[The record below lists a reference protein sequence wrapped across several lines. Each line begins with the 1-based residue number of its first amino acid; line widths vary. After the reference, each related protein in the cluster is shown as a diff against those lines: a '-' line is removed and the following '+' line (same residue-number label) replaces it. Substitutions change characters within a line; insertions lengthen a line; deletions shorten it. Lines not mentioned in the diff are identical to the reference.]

1 MQKLLFF
8 SRVAFICNICFVLA
22 FLMKYVPDLKDGY
35 LTSTVLILG
44 VGLAFGLNLLVN
56 LITGIFLLQRK
67 YREQAYPSW
76 LIIAN
81 FLFLIP
87 QLILLL
93 R

>member
-22 FLMKYVPDLKDGY
+22 FLMKYVPNLKDGFVS
-35 LTSTVLILG
+35 STVLILG

-56 LITGIFLLQRK
+56 LTTGILLLQQK
-67 YREQAYPSW
+67 YREQPYPSW

-87 QLILLL
+87 QLIVLL

>member
-56 LITGIFLLQRK
+56 LITGVFLLQRK
-67 YREQAYPSW
+67 YREPPYPSW

-87 QLILLL
+87 QLIVLL

>member
-8 SRVAFICNICFVLA
+8 SRVAFICNICFALA
-22 FLMKYVPDLKDGY
+22 FLMKYLPELKDGFV
-35 LTSTVLILG
+35 TSTVLILG

-67 YREQAYPSW
+67 FRVQPYPSW

>member
-8 SRVAFICNICFVLA
+8 SRVAFICNICFALA
-22 FLMKYVPDLKDGY
+22 FLMKYVPELKGGF

-67 YREQAYPSW
+67 YREQPYPSW